1 MIWASAKDELREQRF
16 KEVVANAVGGVRV
29 FMKSS
34 ECQGAA
40 KCTRGLCDDIAS

>member
-29 FMKSS
+29 CMKSG
-34 ECQGAA
+34 ECQ
-40 KCTRGLCDDIAS
+40 RSERHERIL